1 MVDGGNGASG
11 VKLSGAKTALAYI
24 LYMAGSY
31 EENALMLAEAN
42 IMLGSTDKGLGYVDA
57 VRKFQGAGVAA
68 VAATGLTQA
77 QALTQLTRERRVSL
91 VFRGLSWYDSRRWG
105 WSYDVSNGGGSYG
118 NTFLTV
124 SRKTYTSY

>member
-11 VKLSGAKTALAYI
+11 VYVYGTKTPLAYI

-77 QALTQLTRERRVSL
+77 QALTQLTRERSLSL
-91 VFRGLSWYDSRRWG
+91 VFTHLSSYDSSTCACYYHVPTRA
-105 WSYDVSNGGGSYG
+105 
-118 NTFLTV
+118 
-124 SRKTYTSY
+124 SRFRYHF